1 MLDKDETVILDGR
14 AGYQT
19 PLNRGT
25 LTLTDQR
32 LLWERSL
39 SMDPFGEVE
48 VALPLTQVRAC
59 RSSGDAIVL
68 DTDDGEV
75 LIFPQWFM
83 LSMLTGNRRTKEWLR
98 EINRAIKQQPTA
110 VPQDEPAS

>member
-1 MLDKDETVILDGR
+1 MLEKDETIILDGR

-25 LTLTDQR
+25 LTLTDRR

-48 VALPLTQVRAC
+48 VALPLTQVHAV

-75 LIFPQWFM
+75 LVFPQWFM
-83 LSMLTGNRRTKEWLR
+83 LSVLTGNRRTKEWLR
-98 EINRAIKQQPTA
+98 EIKRAIKQATA
-110 VPQDEPAS
+110 AEV

>member
-1 MLDKDETVILDGR
+1 MLEDGEKVLLDGR

-25 LTLTDQR
+25 LTLTDR
-32 LLWERSL
+32 RILWERSL

-48 VALPLTQVRAC
+48 VALPLSQVQGC
-59 RSSGDAIVL
+59 RSRGDAIVL
-68 DTDDGEV
+68 DTNDGEV

-98 EINRAIKQQPTA
+98 EINGAIKQATS
-110 VPQDEPAS
+110 VPQTEPAS

>member
-25 LTLTDQR
+25 LTLTDRR

-48 VALPLTQVRAC
+48 VALPLAQVRAC

-98 EINRAIKQQPTA
+98 EISRAIGNQA
-110 VPQDEPAS
+110 PAAT

>member
-1 MLDKDETVILDGR
+1 MLEDGEKVLLDGR

-25 LTLTDQR
+25 LTLTDRR

-48 VALPLTQVRAC
+48 VALSLTQVHAC

-98 EINRAIKQQPTA
+98 EISRAIKQPA
-110 VPQDEPAS
+110 VVRNEPAS